1 MPFLF
6 NNYSL
11 KTVIY
16 LLIRCYNFCSTEI
29 DAVRLDTIRLG
40 CSKNTAL
47 SKQNTQTH
55 THTHTHTHTLNTKHS
70 DCQRKITLETAS

>member
-1 MPFLF
+1 MSFLF

-29 DAVRLDTIRLG
+29 DAIRLDAIRLG

-47 SKQNTQTH
+47 SKQNTH
-55 THTHTHTHTLNTKHS
+55 THTHTHTHTLNTKHA
-70 DCQRKITLETAS
+70 DCQRKITLERAS